1 MTLEEFK
8 KEVIDFAEYSKPKQ
22 WRKGQAVFN
31 YIDHNYGIARTVQ
44 FKDGIDCFYN
54 DDVIDE
60 FINKSFSRLSDGK
73 GTGLQNRI

>member
-1 MTLEEFK
+1 MTLKEFK

-31 YIDHNYGIARTVQ
+31 YIDHNYGVARTVQ
-44 FKDGIDCFYN
+44 FKDGVDCFYN

-60 FINKSFSRLSDGK
+60 FIEKAFYKLVSKEN
-73 GTGLQNRI
+73 